1 MIPYEINGLPAHVLL
16 LHAVVVLVPLTSL
29 LVVGTAFWPAARR
42 RLGVAVPIL
51 ALVTLGAVQLTINA
65 GEWLIRRV
73 PITPLV
79 RAHAHLGDGMLPW
92 AIALFVVA
100 VAVWAQR
107 FLPSHRTDAGNDH
120 TDHTD
125 RAEGTA
131 RAEGAA
137 RADPGPPTTG
147 PGAGHTQTLTR
158 ATTAPTGRRRSPL
171 ATVVA
176 GVTMVAALA
185 AGVGATVQCYR
196 VGDAGTRAVW
206 TDNFST
212 EPLPRTP
219 PPPT

>member
-79 RAHAHLGDGMLPW
+79 RAHAHLGDDMLLW
-92 AIALFVVA
+92 AIALAVVA
-100 VAVWAQR
+100 IAVWAQR
-107 FLPSHRTDAGNDH
+107 FLPSHRTDAGNDY
-120 TDHTD
+120 TD

-131 RAEGAA
+131 H
-137 RADPGPPTTG
+137 ADPGPPTTE
-147 PGAGHTQTLTR
+147 PGAVHTQTLTR
-158 ATTAPTGRRRSPL
+158 ASTAPTGRRSTL

-176 GVTMVAALA
+176 GVAMVAALA
-185 AGVGATVQCYR
+185 AGIGATVQCYR
-196 VGDAGTRAVW
+196 VGDAGARAVW
-206 TDNFST
+206 TDNFSPQ
-212 EPLPRTP
+212 PLPRTP
-219 PPPT
+219 PPSP